1 MEALAILFVFVVAA
15 VIFVVTWFG
24 VANSPRNTLAEL
36 DLLEEYRDTLHKKA
50 LRAQLE
56 RWDDTMM
63 DRLADELQDVELR
76 IEKLA
81 PRKQPVLADRGRK
94 AG

>member
-1 MEALAILFVFVVAA
+1 MEALAILFVFVVA
-15 VIFVVTWFG
+15 VIIFVVTWFG
-24 VANSPRNTLAEL
+24 VANSPRNAVAER
-36 DLLEEYRDTLHKKA
+36 DQLEEYRDTLYKKA

-63 DRLADELQDVELR
+63 DRLADELEEVELR
-76 IEKLA
+76 IERLTQ
-81 PRKQPVLADRGRK
+81 PKQPVFVDRRK

>member
-15 VIFVVTWFG
+15 AIFVVTWFG
-24 VANSPRNTLAEL
+24 VANSPRNAVAEL
-36 DLLEEYRDTLHKKA
+36 DQLEEYRDTLCKKA

-63 DRLADELQDVELR
+63 DRLADELEDVELR
-76 IEKLA
+76 IEKLT
-81 PRKQPVLADRGRK
+81 PGKLPVFVNRRK
-94 AG
+94 AD

>member
-1 MEALAILFVFVVAA
+1 MEALAILFVFAVA
-15 VIFVVTWFG
+15 VIIFVVTWFS
-24 VANSPRNTLAEL
+24 VSNSPRNAVAEL
-36 DLLEEYRDTLHKKA
+36 DQLEEYRDALHRKA

-56 RWDDTMM
+56 RWDDTML
-63 DRLADELQDVELR
+63 DRLAEELQDVELR

-81 PRKQPVLADRGRK
+81 LSDQPVFAGRRK